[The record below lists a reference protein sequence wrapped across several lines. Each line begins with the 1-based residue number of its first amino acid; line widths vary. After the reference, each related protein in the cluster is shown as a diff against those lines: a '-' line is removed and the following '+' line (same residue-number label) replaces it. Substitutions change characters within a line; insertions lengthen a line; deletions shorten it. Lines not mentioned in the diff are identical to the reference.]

1 MENISTIN
9 IIGHIIVGM
18 KMDKYTRPD
27 FDKSALI
34 TIDVLRDTLDGQ
46 PLEIPGTSAALPKM
60 KQLLDFYR
68 KINKPI
74 VHIVRIYKADGSN
87 VDLCRRELV
96 ESGAEILAENS
107 LGAELAQELFG
118 NDAVRYDTSFLLNGG
133 VQKISDNEVI
143 IYKPRWGAFYNTPL
157 ESYLKD
163 LGVNTLVFSGCNFPN
178 CPRISI
184 YEASERDYKIALAE
198 DAISGLYEQGKTELV
213 NIGVLVESA
222 NNIIGLASALHI

>member
-1 MENISTIN
+1 
-9 IIGHIIVGM
+9 
-18 KMDKYTRPD
+18 MDKYTRPD

-87 VDLCRRELV
+87 VDLCRRKLV
-96 ESGAEILAENS
+96 EGGAEILTENS

-118 NDAVRYDTSFLLNGG
+118 NNAIRYDTNFLLNGG

-157 ESYLKD
+157 ESHLKD
-163 LGVNTLVFSGCNFPN
+163 LGVSTLVFSGCNFPN
-178 CPRISI
+178 CPRTSI